1 MVQTEVLMAGFG
13 GQGMLLAGK
22 ILAHAAMT
30 RGMQVSWL
38 PSYGPEMRGGTA
50 NVTVCVSEK
59 PIGSPLITNP
69 RGLLVMNLPSLEKF
83 APKVRPGGVIVINTA
98 LVSKDAERDDCT
110 VVKVNALELA
120 AKAGTDRASNFVMLG
135 AYVGATDIAQI
146 EQELI
151 EEGMPETEIQR
162 LCDVHVAVFR
172 KDEDRIYSM
181 IYRDGRDGAILAKRF
196 RVGGVTRDKLYEL
209 GKGTPGT
216 RVVYFAVHATEEES
230 SENTLLIHLKPA
242 LRLRNVTRPF
252 QFGEIAVKGRGA
264 KGNIITRH
272 AIDRVVKA
280 PKDF

>member
-30 RGMQVSWL
+30 RGLQVSWL

-135 AYVGATDIAQI
+135 AYVGATDIVPLDAVEDEI
-146 EQELI
+146 K
-151 EEGMPETEIQR
+151 EEFAGRKAKFIPANLAAFHAGVEAGKAANP
-162 LCDVHVAVFR
+162 VVA
-172 KDEDRIYSM
+172 
-181 IYRDGRDGAILAKRF
+181 
-196 RVGGVTRDKLYEL
+196 
-209 GKGTPGT
+209 
-216 RVVYFAVHATEEES
+216 
-230 SENTLLIHLKPA
+230 
-242 LRLRNVTRPF
+242 
-252 QFGEIAVKGRGA
+252 
-264 KGNIITRH
+264 
-272 AIDRVVKA
+272 
-280 PKDF
+280 